1 MRHESNQEKYTVTT
15 IRCYHIDIAVRLLSL
30 IGGGRVGATL
40 DALVPVS
47 DGAAYL
53 PYRRYSIGTKI
64 FTF

>member
-40 DALVPVS
+40 VLDVC
-47 DGAAYL
+47 GATYL